1 MLYNLLLITWRAG
14 VRVFRVEGGV
24 TLMSINSAR
33 WLRKGFLAIVAV
45 FFLVLVSACGG
56 SNAVHVYDN
65 AGVLDQN
72 RGQNEASSLPYSMKI
87 YTVNTFTGKK
97 AKFYWA
103 TPTKLCNNSNLIL
116 FAFHTTQHHL
126 A

>member
-1 MLYNLLLITWRAG
+1 MLYNILLITWRAG

-56 SNAVHVYDN
+56 SKAVHVYDN
-65 AGVLDQN
+65 AGVLGQK
-72 RGQNEASSLPYSMKI
+72 REQNEASRLPYSMNI

-97 AKFYWA
+97 AGIGR
-103 TPTKLCNNSNLIL
+103 PNLTKIGNNSNQNL
-116 FAFHTTQHHL
+116 
-126 A
+126 

>member
-56 SNAVHVYDN
+56 RNAVHVYDN
-65 AGVLDQN
+65 AGVL
-72 RGQNEASSLPYSMKI
+72 GQKRVEKEASSLPDLMKI
-87 YTVNTFTGKK
+87 YKVKTFTGKK
-97 AKFYWA
+97 GEIY
-103 TPTKLCNNSNLIL
+103 
-116 FAFHTTQHHL
+116 
-126 A
+126 

>member
-56 SNAVHVYDN
+56 GNVVHWFCN
-65 AGVLDQN
+65 TGARDQK
-72 RGQNEASSLPYSMKI
+72 RGQEEASSLPDSMNN
-87 YTVNTFTGKK
+87 YTSKTFTRTNAEFG
-97 AKFYWA
+97 
-103 TPTKLCNNSNLIL
+103 
-116 FAFHTTQHHL
+116 
-126 A
+126 